1 MQPAAAAAAALA
13 AALLFAAALQVTV
26 AEVPEKLKEIAAK
39 CRGEHPISD
48 DELNGLKSLTIPETD
63 EGKCFLGC
71 MFEEMG
77 LLVDGKFSQENA
89 VKLMKEKLE
98 EKPDEIEKHMQ
109 LIEKCNDEVA
119 SHDNKCETGPK
130 LLECFK
136 TFAPGFGIVLPGS
149 E

>member
-1 MQPAAAAAAALA
+1 
-13 AALLFAAALQVTV
+13 
-26 AEVPEKLKEIAAK
+26 
-39 CRGEHPISD
+39 
-48 DELNGLKSLTIPETD
+48 
-63 EGKCFLGC
+63 

-89 VKLMKEKLE
+89 VKIMKEKLE